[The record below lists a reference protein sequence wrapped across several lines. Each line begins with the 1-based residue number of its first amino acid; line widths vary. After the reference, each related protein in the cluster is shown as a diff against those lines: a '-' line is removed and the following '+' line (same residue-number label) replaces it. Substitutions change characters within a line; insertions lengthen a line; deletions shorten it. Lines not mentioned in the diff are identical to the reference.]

1 MRNML
6 AAAVLAGIIIAV
18 PTLGRAEGTYLGAYV
33 PYDNVSDKMSTA
45 ERGAGWGV
53 RLGQASQNR
62 QFAIEWSLF
71 ETYHNV
77 PASAEDAQYGGA
89 TMNLK
94 LSAPLKQISLAPY
107 VVAGIGAYRF
117 EYNSVV
123 DRALGRQWGYGVAIY
138 PTTWFAITG
147 GFTRTQVE
155 FAEDTAFK
163 TVDVGFMF
171 FLD

>member
-1 MRNML
+1 ML
-6 AAAVLAGIIIAV
+6 VAALLVGIMFTL

-33 PYDNVSDKMSTA
+33 PYNNVSDKLSST

-71 ETYHNV
+71 ETYHDV
-77 PASAEDAQYGGA
+77 AGSSEHAQFGGG

-94 LSAPLKQISLAPY
+94 LSVPLKQINLAPY
-107 VVAGIGAYRF
+107 LLAGIGAYRF
-117 EYNSVV
+117 EHNQVV
-123 DRALGRQWGYGVAIY
+123 DRGLGRQLGYGIAVY
-138 PTTWFAITG
+138 PATWFAITG

-155 FAEDTAFK
+155 FIEDTTIK
-163 TVDVGFMF
+163 TIDMGFMF